1 MFGGKLGAPEVLILL
16 MGLVVVLIPWYK
28 IFSKAGYSSGWG
40 MSLAM
45 LVPVVNVVLLFWFAF
60 ATWPI
65 EQKLGSALSSS
76 SGSQPQ
82 P

>member
-1 MFGGKLGAPEVLILL
+1 MFGGKLGAPEVLIFL

-28 IFSKAGYSSGWG
+28 IFSKAGYHSGWG

-45 LVPVVNVVLLFWFAF
+45 LVPVVNVVLFFWFAF
-60 ATWPI
+60 TTWPI
-65 EQKLGSALSSS
+65 EQKLGSAQS
-76 SGSQPQ
+76 SGSGQPQ